1 MRIKT
6 HWNNDLYQICAV
18 SLSTSWLSLL
28 VLGDKLY
35 YLSEV
40 VLDGYERRM
49 IMDDQVR
56 SITSCLRTFQHLN
69 SFGQSGAEE
78 QNCHQHFL
86 IFNLFLDQLCIK
98 LWDLPPLLS
107 SGKVL
112 SSLLS
117 VRWEWVLH
125 SNCKQSLWYTLINAR
140 VTSDDHT
147 IQQAQAS
154 SWTPRR

>member
-6 HWNNDLYQICAV
+6 WNNDLYQICAV

-86 IFNLFLDQLCIK
+86 IFNLFLDQLCVKQVAVTFTGTIWCNDIVLYCK
-98 LWDLPPLLS
+98 YHIYLDEMLEPLHIS
-107 SGKVL
+107 
-112 SSLLS
+112 
-117 VRWEWVLH
+117 
-125 SNCKQSLWYTLINAR
+125 
-140 VTSDDHT
+140 
-147 IQQAQAS
+147 
-154 SWTPRR
+154 